1 MKAHAL
7 AFTAVLVASASAVA
21 DTPPPNVVNARLE
34 TRSGAA
40 GIDAAIRAAGAGP
53 AWVAWSAPLDGTH
66 QMCCWNDVKSIG
78 RGTACPGCRLESHGD
93 SAFTFNST
101 RGGTTRLDGDDRFV
115 VLARVAG
122 GRVDRIRQLSWSCGI
137 DVGGKPL
144 VWLDGVAPA
153 ESLRFLAAQV
163 GDGDED
169 TSQMALGAIAMH
181 ADAGADAL
189 LEGFT
194 KPTRPEELR
203 KHAAFWL
210 GNARGRRGY
219 EIVSRLIHD
228 DPSDEVRSHAAF
240 ALSQSDVP
248 EALDAIIQAARRD
261 PSGHVRGQALFW
273 LAQKAGARAADAIT
287 RAIAD
292 DPETEVKEKA
302 VFALS
307 QLPKDEGVPRLI
319 RLART
324 HSNPA
329 VRQKAMFWL
338 GQSEDPRA
346 LQFFE
351 EVLKR

>member
-1 MKAHAL
+1 VKAHTL
-7 AFTAVLVASASAVA
+7 SLVLVVA
-21 DTPPPNVVNARLE
+21 PTLAHADAPPNVVNARLE

-40 GIDAAIRAAGAGP
+40 GIVAAVRAAGAGP

-144 VWLDGVAPA
+144 VWLDGVTPA

-169 TSQMALGAIAMH
+169 GMQMALAAIAMH

-194 KPTRPEELR
+194 RPARPEELR
-203 KHAAFWL
+203 KQAAFWL
-210 GNARGRRGY
+210 GNARGRKGY
-219 EIVSRLIHD
+219 EVVSRLIRD
-228 DPSDEVRSHAAF
+228 DPSDEVRAHAAF
-240 ALSQSDVP
+240 ALSQNDQP
-248 EALDAIIQAARRD
+248 EAVDAIIQAARRD

-273 LAQKAGARAADAIT
+273 LAQKAGDRAADAIT

-292 DPETEVKEKA
+292 DPETDVKEKA

-319 RLART
+319 KLART

-329 VRQKAMFWL
+329 VRKKAMFWL

-346 LQFFE
+346 LAFFE